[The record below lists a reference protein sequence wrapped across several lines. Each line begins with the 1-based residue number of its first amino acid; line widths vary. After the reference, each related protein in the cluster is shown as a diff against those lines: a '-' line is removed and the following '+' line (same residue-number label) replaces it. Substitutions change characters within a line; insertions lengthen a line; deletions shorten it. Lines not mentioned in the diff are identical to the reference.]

1 MKRLTFSQLI
11 VMLSWMSVASAGITL
26 DVDKKLETLNPS
38 NCSSSLTELAV
49 RLKSA
54 SYAEENLRGLFLSKI
69 ALHEKI
75 KSFARDEYSLECAT
89 AARSV
94 FKTIRTLE
102 DYNTIQNASLVSSES
117 AFVPGNPTL
126 QKHPSLPDFEPLRD
140 LRSGDILL
148 TRGNAHTSGA
158 IANLGEFDTV
168 FSHMSVVYRD
178 PQNKLWTVEAHIEVG
193 SFVRPIEDHIKDG
206 NVRTVVFRYEDA
218 AKAQAAAKFVF
229 EKVKKASETKGNI
242 DYDFS
247 FDSEDSEKLFCS
259 EVIAH
264 AFKEVTDGKV
274 VIPFYPSRLDQRKQA
289 FVKRLG
295 IEVKESFIPADIEV
309 DPRFTLVAEWR
320 NAQKMSESL
329 KKDAVIRA
337 MYKWTEEESYHLV
350 QASSGKSLL
359 YRNFAWPMRRIPLLK
374 NLVKEQLP
382 LNMTRKLV
390 GLFGVI
396 DASGELLL
404 SVLDEKIASQKDAS
418 LADPEEMYQ
427 ILNDFR
433 LESSKGSKKLHRY
446 YRPMSENK
454 L

>member
-1 MKRLTFSQLI
+1 MKCLTFSQLI
-11 VMLSWMSVASAGITL
+11 IMLSWVSFASAGIAL
-26 DVDKKLETLNPS
+26 DVDKKLQNLNPG
-38 NCSSSLTELAV
+38 NCSSSLEELATN
-49 RLKSA
+49 LKSA
-54 SYAEENLRGLFLSKI
+54 SFEEESLRGLFLSKI

-75 KSFARDEYSLECAT
+75 KSFPRNEYTLECAT
-89 AARSV
+89 AARGV
-94 FKTIRTLE
+94 FKSIRSLE
-102 DYNTIQNASLVSSES
+102 DYHTIKNAALVSSES

-126 QKHPSLPDFEPLRD
+126 QKHPSMLDFEPLRD

-168 FSHMSVVYRD
+168 FSHMSMVYRD

-193 SFVRPIEDHIKDG
+193 SFVRPIEDHIKDA
-206 NVRTVVFRYEDA
+206 NVRTVVFRFEDD
-218 AKAQAAAKFVF
+218 AKAQAAAKYVF

-242 DYDFS
+242 DYDFG

-259 EVIAH
+259 EVVAH
-264 AFKEVTDGKV
+264 AFKEVTQGKIE
-274 VIPFYPSRLDQRKQA
+274 IPFYASRLDQRKQA

-295 IEVKESFIPADIEV
+295 IEVKESFIPADIEI

-320 NAQKMSESL
+320 NAQKMTESL

-337 MYKWTEEESYHLV
+337 MYQWTEEESYHLV

-374 NLVKEQLP
+374 NLVKKQLP
-382 LNMTRKLV
+382 LNMSRKLV

-404 SVLDEKIASQKDAS
+404 SVLDESQSIQKDGK
-418 LADPEEMYQ
+418 LATPEEMYQ

-433 LESSKGSKKLHRY
+433 LSETKGSKKLHRY
-446 YRPMSENK
+446 FKPMNENK